1 MLSWK
6 VISNLSY
13 AQTCDYCR
21 KIANYYLVEFKKHP
35 IFIKE
40 SNSLKVADTVF
51 YGHMQGVS
59 LIDVV
64 HAPSFSEVYPIQVA
78 LRNARKTTGA
88 PFKETD
94 ILRYEAD
101 KACPCVNNLEGIWV
115 EPVKYWLCPFPAYYS
130 KPILFGLSIG
140 INADTNRAES
150 NGSVESDPISFALM
164 RDNNGTPD
172 FTTLRTVALS
182 TVLAA
187 FNCNPLRGF
196 LKELRET
203 GVLSDNDY
211 HFIGNT
217 WCRDMAERYKQS
229 NVAVKEVKDD
239 TNAVVKRLMNCPNL
253 LEEAI
258 KTLKDSPLDYVK
270 LHAILAR
277 LCLISHW
284 DAGKVE
290 YSDDG
295 VRIPYALK
303 KSVKSLAYI
312 NISFKGT
319 PRLEVYVG
327 DMLVKTEK
335 FQSRKEI
342 AALFKWI
349 NKDVSTKSGSSEYG
363 ATRNNLVDVYCCYA
377 ASDIG
382 LANPKDAFAKI
393 RLECPALFRI
403 LDYMR
408 TYTFGSDVFE
418 GLLAWTMSTKHYV
431 NARALNLHF
440 GAGTVTPAMRDS
452 IVEEAKML
460 MRCFLLSLDG
470 VKAKIKEGTTVVR
483 DSYHKEGSSYY
494 GYARTVADI
503 YYNIKPYKNTGLKLE
518 FKSVFAHDV
527 LANGTKAADIKNVPS
542 APDIIV
548 HVVITMPDV
557 CRPFADIEIMKDSS
571 PDFVPQNFLY
581 STAGYNP
588 SAPLDYW
595 ASYLLAQ
602 GSTAY
607 ARFGYFAQLII
618 SLGDLLNVIC
628 NGKSSRG
635 GLGYLAPVC
644 DILPK

>member
-6 VISNLSY
+6 VISSLYYN
-13 AQTCDYCR
+13 QTCDYCR

-40 SNSLKVADTVF
+40 SNSLKVVNTTF
-51 YGHMQGVS
+51 YGQMQGVS
-59 LIDVV
+59 FIDIM
-64 HAPSFSEVYPIQVA
+64 HAPSFTEEYPVQVV

-101 KACPCVNNLEGIWV
+101 KVSPCVNNLEGIWV
-115 EPVKYWLCPFPAYYS
+115 EPTKYWLCPIPTHYA
-130 KPILFGLSIG
+130 KPILFGLSLS
-140 INADTNRAES
+140 INADTGKKTP
-150 NGSVESDPISFALM
+150 NGSNEYDPISFALM

-196 LKELRET
+196 LKELREV
-203 GVLSDNDY
+203 GVLADNDY
-211 HFIGNT
+211 HFTGSA
-217 WCRDMAERYKQS
+217 WCKDMMERYKKP
-229 NVAVKEVKDD
+229 NIVVKEVKDD
-239 TNAVVKRLMNCPNL
+239 TNAMVKRLMNCSNL

-258 KTLKDSPLDYVK
+258 KTLKDSSLDYIK

-277 LCLISHW
+277 ICLISHW

-303 KSVKSLAYI
+303 RSVKSLAYI
-312 NISFKGT
+312 NVSFKGT
-319 PRLEVYVG
+319 PRLELYVG
-327 DMLVKTEK
+327 DMLVRTEK

-363 ATRNNLVDVYCCYA
+363 ATTNNLVDVYCYYA
-377 ASDIG
+377 ACDIG
-382 LANPKDAFAKI
+382 FANPRDMFAKA
-393 RLECPALFRI
+393 RMECPALFRI
-403 LDYMR
+403 LDYMHI
-408 TYTFGSDVFE
+408 YTFSSDE
-418 GLLAWTMSTKHYV
+418 LEDLLAWTMSTKHYV

-452 IVEEAKML
+452 ILEEAKML
-460 MRCFLLSLDG
+460 MRCSLLSLDG
-470 VKAKIKEGTTVVR
+470 VKSKIKEGNTIVKNL
-483 DSYHKEGSSYY
+483 YHIDGSSYY
-494 GYARTVADI
+494 GYTRDVADI
-503 YYNIKPYKNTGLKLE
+503 YYDIKPYKNTGLTLE
-518 FKSVFAHDV
+518 FKAVIVHDV
-527 LANGTKAADIKNVPS
+527 LVDGTRAADIKDVPS
-542 APDIIV
+542 KPDITV
-548 HVVITMPDV
+548 HFVITMPDV
-557 CRPFADIEIMKDSS
+557 CRPFADIKIMKDSS

-607 ARFGYFAQLII
+607 ARFGYFAQLIT
-618 SLGDLLNVIC
+618 SLGCLLKVIC
-628 NGKSSRG
+628 NNQSRG
-635 GLGYLAPVC
+635 GLAYLAPVC